1 MRTVVGSVSGW
12 KEGTGEGKGGECTL
26 SLGMAHG
33 YAVRVTSGTAGD
45 TDEFAYSLGV
55 EDRRGQTL
63 HTAHAGTDRGI
74 QFLNAHPIQKT
85 ELRAYHILHG
95 KDREA
100 SSVRLITSQRVLG
113 TRSSTAITTSQHIG
127 ANDKVLVR
135 IDRSTRSDKLLPP
148 ARLGVCRSAL
158 CMTASTQSCM

>member
-1 MRTVVGSVSGW
+1 VGSVSGW

-63 HTAHAGTDRGI
+63 HTAHTGTNRGI

-85 ELRAYHILHG
+85 ELCAHHILHG
-95 KDREA
+95 KDRKA
-100 SSVRLITSQRVLG
+100 SSIRLITSQRILR
-113 TRSSTAITTSQHIG
+113 TRPCTAITTSQHIS
-127 ANDKVLVR
+127 ADDKVLVG
-135 IDRSTRSDKLLPP
+135 IDRSARSNELLPP

-158 CMTASTQSCM
+158 RMTASTQSSM